1 MSAQRK
7 PEETLNSLAEYR
19 DHEVHNQQDSRRL
32 GWPMKLDLREES
44 GVGILVLSGQLTSD
58 SDRQFR
64 EAIDTLIESGRTNI
78 LLDFTELNY
87 MDSSGIGELVASYRT
102 IQRLGGA
109 LKILKPSKRIQDSLK
124 LTQLLPI
131 FEIFE
136 DAETAIASYGPAIDP
151 R

>member
-1 MSAQRK
+1 MEVR
-7 PEETLNSLAEYR
+7 LR
-19 DHEVHNQQDSRRL
+19 DHEVHNQQDSPR
-32 GWPMKLDLREES
+32 PMKLDLREES
-44 GVGILVLSGQLTSD
+44 GVGVLVVSGQLTSD
-58 SDRQFR
+58 TERQFR

-78 LLDFTELNY
+78 LLDFTELDY
-87 MDSSGIGELVASYRT
+87 MDSSGIGELVAGYRT

-109 LKILKPSKRIQDSLK
+109 LKILKPSKRIQNVLE

-136 DAETAIASYGPAIDP
+136 DAETAIASYGPADDP

>member
-1 MSAQRK
+1 
-7 PEETLNSLAEYR
+7 
-19 DHEVHNQQDSRRL
+19 
-32 GWPMKLDLREES
+32 MKLDLREER
-44 GVGILVLSGQLTSD
+44 GVGILVLSGQLTTD

-87 MDSSGIGELVASYRT
+87 MDSSGIGELVACYRT

-109 LKILKPSKRIQDSLK
+109 LKILKPSKRIQASLE
-124 LTQLLPI
+124 LTRLLPI

-136 DAETAIASYGPAIDP
+136 DAETAIASYGPPVDP